1 MFWLIFAAFAAG
13 IAARHFWPQVK
24 AKLLAWYDAVVA
36 KI

>member
-1 MFWLIFAAFAAG
+1 MFAFLFGVLAG
-13 IAARHFWPQVK
+13 GFVVWIGK